1 MVCDPARPAF
11 LMRRLGWKHARWEF
25 ALLPGETPRGMEDPQ
40 RAWELLAPWVK
51 PSDGEL
57 IRHVV
62 YPFQA
67 LLARDWRRG
76 RVLLIGDSAHVM
88 PPVTGQG
95 VCSGIRDAKTLAW
108 KLDLVLSGAADDG
121 LLDTYGAER
130 KQHAAALINMA
141 VGMSKMWEITD
152 PAEAARRDAAL
163 LQGAAHPPHFPGL
176 VDGVLHRDGNG
187 ELIPPAGQ
195 LFVQG
200 RVSYQGRS
208 GRFDDLIGQG
218 FQVMSWTANPLSFM
232 DGGRV
237 SLLSEIGAHISVL
250 SAGYKPGR
258 HVVDDLRGVYARWF
272 RENNLEAVVVRPDYY
287 VFGGVAHAAQL
298 PYLVDDLRR
307 QLGLS
312 MPTRLRSDHAE
323 SAAT

>member
-1 MVCDPARPAF
+1 
-11 LMRRLGWKHARWEF
+11 
-25 ALLPGETPRGMEDPQ
+25 
-40 RAWELLAPWVK
+40 
-51 PSDGEL
+51 
-57 IRHVV
+57 
-62 YPFQA
+62 
-67 LLARDWRRG
+67 
-76 RVLLIGDSAHVM
+76 
-88 PPVTGQG
+88 
-95 VCSGIRDAKTLAW
+95 
-108 KLDLVLSGAADDG
+108 
-121 LLDTYGAER
+121 
-130 KQHAAALINMA
+130 
-141 VGMSKMWEITD
+141 
-152 PAEAARRDAAL
+152 
-163 LQGAAHPPHFPGL
+163 
-176 VDGVLHRDGNG
+176 
-187 ELIPPAGQ
+187 
-195 LFVQG
+195 
-200 RVSYQGRS
+200 
-208 GRFDDLIGQG
+208 
-218 FQVMSWTANPLSFM
+218 MSWTANPLSFM